1 MKKTIYLFPGFLLL
15 LISYTGLCQ
24 GITGSW
30 KKTSLTLTTANGK
43 ITDSYKQFI
52 KMQPCYANMVY
63 TFLPGGKMSQT
74 ADGCGEA
81 IKKMVVSE
89 AAKGSWKINGNKLI
103 ITVSDNSMPP
113 AIYEISFSGNTMTW
127 IFNYADN
134 PKIPNNKGKARLMT
148 ITYAKTK

>member
-1 MKKTIYLFPGFLLL
+1 MKKTIYLFPVFLLL

-43 ITDSYKQFI
+43 KTDSYKQLI

-74 ADGCGEA
+74 ADGCGES

-89 AAKGSWKINGNKLI
+89 AAKGSWKINGNKLTI
-103 ITVSDNSMPP
+103 SISGNPLPP
-113 AIYEISFSGNTMTW
+113 LTYEISFSGNTMTW
-127 IFNYADN
+127 VFNYAEN
-134 PKIPNNKGKARLMT
+134 PKTLNIGGKARSMT
-148 ITYAKTK
+148 ITYVKTK